1 MGMVNCG
8 SGLVSTMLLIN
19 ETGGLVFGG
28 GGVDAGRF
36 NSVFV
41 SVDLV
46 VGMSKVD
53 SSPNMSAM
61 VSGPGV

>member
-36 NSVFV
+36 NSVLV

-46 VGMSKVD
+46 VGMSKVG